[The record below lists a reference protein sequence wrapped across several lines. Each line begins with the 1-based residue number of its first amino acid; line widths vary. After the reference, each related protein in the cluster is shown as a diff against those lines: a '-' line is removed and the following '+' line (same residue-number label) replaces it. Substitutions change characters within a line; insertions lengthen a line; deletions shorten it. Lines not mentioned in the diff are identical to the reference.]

1 MGFQGIFALEA
12 FPTFGAE
19 EGPAV
24 RVDVPMTE
32 EERRVGKVEATV
44 RAG

>member
-1 MGFQGIFALEA
+1 MFALE
-12 FPTFGAE
+12 TFLTFRAE

-24 RVDVPMTE
+24 RVNVPVTE

-44 RAG
+44 REG